1 MIQHPAS
8 PRRRPRRLALTRYAV
23 LLALSTVAAR
33 AAYTWHDFQFGGF
46 ASQGYLKS
54 SANDYLGDTSR
65 GTFDFREYGLNGSWS
80 RGQWRVGAQVFGQR
94 LGDYGDDKL
103 KLDWAM
109 VDYQPA
115 QAFGLRVGRV
125 KLPHG
130 LYNESL
136 DLDAVRPFVLL
147 PQSVYDNRLRDFIA
161 AFNGGMAYGNI
172 GLKAAGSIDY
182 KVYYG
187 KMPLSTD
194 SGASDYFNTDA
205 PFPNLQ
211 IGLDSAVGSW
221 VFWNTPLQGLRVG
234 YSFSRFKNFRTLRYI
249 PFRGVSTYK
258 TAPEYDRHLISAEY
272 TCGDWVFAAEAGRHD
287 NHYDNT
293 YLDGTPYAHL
303 YPTTNFYYVSAAW
316 RAKSWLELGSY
327 YSHYHFD
334 QWGVGTPVVFPV
346 LNQGDYALSARF
358 DVNEHLLFKVE
369 GHYMDGAGAIFD
381 IPSHPQP
388 VTNRDNSWTMF
399 AAKVTVLF

>member
-1 MIQHPAS
+1 MC
-8 PRRRPRRLALTRYAV
+8 AL
-23 LLALSTVAAR
+23 LLAPAAGR
-33 AAYTWHDFQFGGF
+33 AAYQWQDFQFGGF

-54 SANDYLGDTSR
+54 SANDYLGDTHD

-80 RGQWRVGAQVFGQR
+80 KERWRVGAQVFGQR
-94 LGDYGDDKL
+94 LGAYGEDQI

-109 VDYQPA
+109 VDFQA
-115 QAFGLRVGRV
+115 TQAFGLRAGRV

-147 PQSVYDNRLRDFIA
+147 PQSVYDNRLRDFIS
-161 AFNGGMAYGNI
+161 AFNGGMAYGN
-172 GLKAAGSIDY
+172 LSAASAGSVDY
-182 KVYYG
+182 RVFYG
-187 KMPLSTD
+187 KMPLSTR

-211 IGLDSAVGSW
+211 ISLDHAFGGSLL
-221 VFWNTPLQGLRVG
+221 WNTPAPGLRVG

-249 PFRGVSTYK
+249 PFRGVNTYK
-258 TAPEYDRHLISAEY
+258 TAPDYDRHLVSIEY
-272 TCGDWVFAAEAGRHD
+272 TRGDWVFAAEAGKDR

-303 YPTTNFYYVSAAW
+303 YPTTYYYYVSSSW
-316 RAKSWLELGSY
+316 RAKRWLELGAYYSY
-327 YSHYHFD
+327 YHWD
-334 QWGVGTPVVFPV
+334 QHGVGTPVVFPV
-346 LNQGDYALSARF
+346 LTQGDTALSARF
-358 DVNEHLLFKVE
+358 DVNDHVLFKVE
-369 GHYMDGAGAIFD
+369 AHAMDGAGAIFD
-381 IPSHPQP
+381 LPSRPQP
-388 VTNRDNSWTMF
+388 VAARDNSWLMF